1 MGKRLATMLTCAFAA
16 ALFALPVMAW
26 AYGNTPPTAIFVN
39 NVDITQTPDHRVTCG
54 DGYAE
59 FDDETGVLTLNNA
72 DITETYFNPSGIT
85 GADRP
90 PGIDSGCGIYSG
102 NKVDLVI
109 NLVGESTI
117 AGGIQAWGSEGP
129 GGDVTVQG
137 EGILRITAD
146 KVCAINALRDLTI
159 SGATVYASSA
169 GGTTFNAQ
177 QGAVRIEN
185 GAHVEVSTYGSS
197 SYAIGAAQPNSASKD
212 TNIVVSGEGTYLKAE
227 SPGSATSQ
235 GYPTLYSANDII
247 IEDSAYVEVYGS
259 AAGAHDV
266 IVQSNAEVVAS
277 SENISFAVL
286 AQNAMKI
293 ENATVS
299 ASSLE
304 GYGAW
309 AINGF
314 TADNAIFDAQSG
326 KSNGLRVD
334 TGDVVIEGGT
344 VTLSSDGNVALHASN
359 CAVKATGCI
368 LTLESPTGTNALAC
382 TSLDLGDGSSY
393 QWATSVIGA
402 VAHGSD
408 TPYDQGR
415 ADSYV
420 RIEPADTTYE
430 LTLENGKG
438 GGSYV
443 AGTQVTISADA
454 YTASGHF
461 SDWAIAEDPT
471 GAVVLANAGAASTT
485 FTMPAGSVTLTANY
499 EPHALTRHDAKA
511 PTCTEAGWEA
521 YDECACGYSTYE
533 AAPAT
538 DHAWGEP
545 AWSWNDDYTEFVAT
559 FTCANDPA
567 HTEVLTAEPTAT
579 VQAEPTCTEP
589 GTMLYRASVELGGE
603 RYEAT
608 ATAAIPAAGHAYEDG
623 VCAVCGV
630 EDPDYEAPEEPEPA
644 GEREEEPAIPATGD
658 ASTFFSAVPAL
669 AGMSAIAAGA
679 HFRRRR

>member
-1 MGKRLATMLTCAFAA
+1 MGKRLATVLTCMFAA
-16 ALFALPVMAW
+16 VLFALPVRAW
-26 AYGNTPPTAIFVN
+26 AYGNTPPTSIFVN
-39 NVDITQTPDHRVTCG
+39 NVDITQAADHRVTCG

-59 FDDETGVLTLNNA
+59 FDDVTGVLTLNNA

-85 GADRP
+85 GADVP

-109 NLVGESTI
+109 KLVGESTI

-129 GGDVTVQG
+129 GGDITVQG
-137 EGILRITAD
+137 EGTLRITAD
-146 KVCAINALRDLTI
+146 KVCAINAHRDLTI

-197 SYAIGAAQPNSASKD
+197 SYAIGAAQPNSASGD
-212 TNIVVSGEGTYLKAE
+212 TNIVVSGEGTYLRAE

-235 GYPTLYSANDII
+235 GFPTLYSANDIV
-247 IEDSAYVEVYGS
+247 IEDGAHVEVYGS

-266 IVQSNAEVVAS
+266 IVQSNAEVMAS
-277 SENISFAVL
+277 SENISFALL

-334 TGDVVIEGGT
+334 TGDVVVEGGT
-344 VTLSSDGNVALHASN
+344 VTLSSDGNIALQASN
-359 CAVKATGCI
+359 CAVKITGCI

-382 TSLDLGDGSSY
+382 TTLDPGDGNSY
-393 QWATSVIGA
+393 QWATSPVAASELGA
-402 VAHGSD
+402 D
-408 TPYDQGR
+408 DPYTS
-415 ADSYV
+415 ADSNNSYL
-420 RIEPADTTYE
+420 RFEPVGTTYE
-430 LTLENGKG
+430 LAVENGGG
-438 GGSYV
+438 GGSYA
-443 AGTQVTISADA
+443 AGAQVTISADA

-461 SDWAIAEDPT
+461 SDWAVAKDPT
-471 GAVVLANAGAASTT
+471 GAVALADAGAASTT
-485 FTMPAGSVTLTANY
+485 FTMPAGDVTLTANY
-499 EPHALTRHDAKA
+499 ANHDLSFKHHDAKA

-521 YDECACGYSTYE
+521 YDECACGYSTYK

-538 DHAWGEP
+538 DHDWGEP

-559 FTCANDPA
+559 FTCANDPT
-567 HTEVLTAEPTAT
+567 HTEVLTAEPTAS
-579 VQAEPTCTEP
+579 VQAEPSCTEP
-589 GTMLYRASVELGGE
+589 GTMLYSATVELGGE

-608 ATAAIPAAGHAYEDG
+608 ATAEIPATGHDFVDG
-623 VCAVCGV
+623 TCVTCGA
-630 EDPDYEAPEEPEPA
+630 EDPDYVEPEKGA
-644 GEREEEPAIPATGD
+644 AAIPATGD
-658 ASTFFSAVPAL
+658 ASTLFSAAPAL
-669 AGMSAIAAGA
+669 AGATAVAAGTLL
-679 HFRRRR
+679 RRRR

>member
-1 MGKRLATMLTCAFAA
+1 MLACAIAA
-16 ALFALPVMAW
+16 TLLVLPVRAW

-39 NVDITQTPDHRVTCG
+39 NVDITQAADHRVICG

-59 FDDETGVLTLNNA
+59 FDDTTGVLTLNNA
-72 DITETYFNPSGIT
+72 DITKTYFNPSGIT
-85 GADRP
+85 GGDVP

-102 NKVDLVI
+102 NEVDLVI
-109 NLVGESTI
+109 NLIGESTI
-117 AGGIQAWGSEGP
+117 AGGIQAWGSGGP

-137 EGILRITAD
+137 EGTLRITAD

-197 SYAIGAAQPNSASKD
+197 SYAIGAAQPNSASGD
-212 TNIVVSGEGTYLKAE
+212 TNIVVSGEGTYLRAE

-235 GYPTLYSANDII
+235 GFPTLYSANDII
-247 IEDSAYVEVYGS
+247 IEDDAHVEVYGS

-266 IVQSNAEVVAS
+266 IVRSNAEVVAS
-277 SENISFAVL
+277 SENISFALL

-334 TGDVVIEGGT
+334 AGDVVIEGGT
-344 VTLSSDGNVALHASN
+344 VTLTSDGAIALQASK

-368 LTLESPTGTNALAC
+368 LTLESPAGTNALAC

-402 VAHGSD
+402 VTLGSD
-408 TPYDQGR
+408 TPYDHGR

-430 LTLENGKG
+430 LTVANGAG
-438 GGSYV
+438 GGAWT
-443 AGTQVTISADA
+443 AGSQVSVSAEPSNA
-454 YTASGHF
+454 NGHF
-461 SDWAIAEDPT
+461 TGWTVTDDPT
-471 GAVVLANAGAASTT
+471 GAGVLDDANAASTT
-485 FTMPAGSVTLTANY
+485 FTMPAGDVTLTADY
-499 EPHALTRHDAKA
+499 GAHDYVDGF
-511 PTCTEAGWEA
+511 CT
-521 YDECACGYSTYE
+521 
-533 AAPAT
+533 
-538 DHAWGEP
+538 
-545 AWSWNDDYTEFVAT
+545 
-559 FTCANDPA
+559 
-567 HTEVLTAEPTAT
+567 
-579 VQAEPTCTEP
+579 
-589 GTMLYRASVELGGE
+589 
-603 RYEAT
+603 
-608 ATAAIPAAGHAYEDG
+608 
-623 VCAVCGV
+623 VCGF
-630 EDPDYEAPEEPEPA
+630 EDPSHVAPEEPGGEEGTEPDGA
-644 GEREEEPAIPATGD
+644 ASGKGDESLIPATGD
-658 ASTFFSAVPAL
+658 SALVGVAAIGAVGAAAL
-669 AGMSAIAAGA
+669 ACGA
-679 HFRRRR
+679 LDRRRSSR